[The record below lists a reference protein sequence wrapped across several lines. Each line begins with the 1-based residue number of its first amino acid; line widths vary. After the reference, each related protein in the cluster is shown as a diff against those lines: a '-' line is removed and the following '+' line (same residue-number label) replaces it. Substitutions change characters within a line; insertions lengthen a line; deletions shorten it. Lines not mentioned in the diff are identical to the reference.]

1 MILACVK
8 LDTKL
13 AGSDTASEKGFLFFT
28 GPKRNSDP
36 NPKVQV
42 NYLLIYQAWVVMWH
56 SKGVRG
62 SEKH

>member
-28 GPKRNSDP
+28 GPKET
-36 NPKVQV
+36 Q
-42 NYLLIYQAWVVMWH
+42 
-56 SKGVRG
+56 SKGASQLFANLSGLGGDVAFKG
-62 SEKH
+62 C